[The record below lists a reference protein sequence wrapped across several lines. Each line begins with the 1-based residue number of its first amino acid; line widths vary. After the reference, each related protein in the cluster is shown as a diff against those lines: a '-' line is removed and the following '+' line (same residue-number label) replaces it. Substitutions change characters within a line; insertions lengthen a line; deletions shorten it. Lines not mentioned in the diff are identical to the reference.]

1 MDIFRVKLENSFV
14 CWQNNVW
21 SGECNYKISWMTLIF
36 SVTAEESITHCIVL
50 LPKRIPYIMKRM
62 VCGTKLKTIDIRT
75 LMVFSYV
82 NISLFSSFFRTL
94 TVPNKYQRN
103 T

>member
-1 MDIFRVKLENSFV
+1 
-14 CWQNNVW
+14 
-21 SGECNYKISWMTLIF
+21 MTLIF

-75 LMVFSYV
+75 LMLFSYV
-82 NISLFSSFFRTL
+82 NISLFLKLLQDINSAKQIS
-94 TVPNKYQRN
+94 KKHIIKQYQKEEITALN
-103 T
+103 MF